1 MKPTKKIKF
10 VNFIAAIL
18 IIIIVWIIMIFAYI
32 ISRPQTVELTEEE
45 KNWLSKHSEIKF
57 APDPNFPP
65 IEYFE
70 NNIYRGLISDYFDL
84 IEKKLNIDIKIVQ
97 LPSWA
102 DVITAAKERT
112 IDGIT
117 AAQIT
122 PERLQYLIYT
132 EPIID
137 IPNVIISTQKFSP
150 IITLNDLK
158 GYTVAITKNN
168 ALHEYIKTTFPEI
181 KIKEVKDDLEALQ
194 SVSFKQ
200 ADATVV
206 NLAIASYLI
215 DLHGITNLK
224 MVGDSGRKNP
234 LAIAIRSDYPI
245 LRNILDKALKSI
257 SKKEHDKIYE
267 KWIKVKIERF
277 ALSKDFWIAVSISGF
292 IIIIIF
298 VFIIFWNYRLIV
310 EIEQKSIEL
319 KNELIERTRKE
330 EELFK
335 SEQRYKELIELAADA
350 ILIGDQTGV
359 IISANTKACELTGYT
374 TSELLGKNITI
385 LFKKE
390 VLEAKPLRYD
400 LLKKGEVV
408 RIQRNL
414 LRNDGKEII
423 VEMNTK
429 MMPDLTYQSIIRD
442 ITEAKKKEFEI
453 KNANDKL
460 LSVIDELK
468 SVDEVKNNII
478 ANISHELR
486 TPLVSIRGYIELLLN
501 KKFGEINEIQKNYL
515 QRILKSIDRLVSIIE
530 NLIFY
535 SRLELNKE
543 KLNYSQ
549 FDIYKL
555 IEEAIN
561 LLYPN
566 TLEKN
571 ISIKIINQQV
581 PLVVNADRD
590 KLFQVLLNLLSN
602 ALKFSKDDSVIE
614 IEVKLNNELK
624 VLIVSIID
632 SGIGIPED
640 KIPKIFEKFYQVD
653 ASLTRQFGGLG
664 LGLSICK
671 NIIEM
676 HKGKITAKNR
686 PEGGAIFTFTI
697 PINL

>member
-1 MKPTKKIKF
+1 
-10 VNFIAAIL
+10 
-18 IIIIVWIIMIFAYI
+18 
-32 ISRPQTVELTEEE
+32 
-45 KNWLSKHSEIKF
+45 
-57 APDPNFPP
+57 
-65 IEYFE
+65 
-70 NNIYRGLISDYFDL
+70 
-84 IEKKLNIDIKIVQ
+84 
-97 LPSWA
+97 
-102 DVITAAKERT
+102 
-112 IDGIT
+112 
-117 AAQIT
+117 
-122 PERLQYLIYT
+122 

-137 IPNVIISTQKFSP
+137 ISNVIISTQKFSP